1 MLDDCVSYDIELLKQ
16 YIKIGANSNVL
27 VFDSDKSGITKRLI
41 LLMINY
47 YQNMYS
53 DDISKFYI
61 PSYDIKDLSWDTDL
75 NNIKLFGYP
84 VQIVPELE
92 SGKELDSYFLS
103 LGCSHAN
110 IKTKLV
116 IAAGQNVLL
125 GSC

>member
-1 MLDDCVSYDIELLKQ
+1 MLNDCVSYDIELLKQ
-16 YIKIGANSNVL
+16 YIKIGANSNML

-53 DDISKFYI
+53 GDISKFYI

-84 VQIVPELE
+84 VQI
-92 SGKELDSYFLS
+92 GKHTGTDKEIEPFI
-103 LGCSHAN
+103 GQ
-110 IKTKLV
+110 KT
-116 IAAGQNVLL
+116 GF
-125 GSC
+125 